1 MKIPIVLIGL
11 VLCGCT
17 SQPTESPPESSQELF
32 DIDVFYEEPKIEY
45 EVLDRVDTTRRADN
59 QMDVMIQVLRRAE
72 ELGADGVIVHTIYN
86 RGIVSGRD
94 AFGTGG
100 GGGFAV
106 YQIRAT
112 AIRYVE

>member
-1 MKIPIVLIGL
+1 MKIPIVLIAL
-11 VLCGCT
+11 ILCGCV
-17 SQPTESPPESSQELF
+17 SQTPEPPPEVF
-32 DIDVFYEEPKIEY
+32 DVDVFYEEPTIEY

-59 QMDVMIQVLRRAE
+59 QMDVMVEVLRRAE
-72 ELGADGVIVHTIYN
+72 KLGADGVIVHTIYN
-86 RGIVSGRD
+86 RGRVSGSD

-112 AIRYVE
+112 AIKYVK

>member
-1 MKIPIVLIGL
+1 MKISIALIGL
-11 VLCGCT
+11 VLCGCA
-17 SQPTESPPESSQELF
+17 SQPTDSPPESF
-32 DIDVFYEEPKIEY
+32 DIDVFYEEPTIDY
-45 EVLDRVDTTRRADN
+45 EVLGRVDTTRRADHETE
-59 QMDVMIQVLRRAE
+59 VVVEVLRRAE

-106 YQIRAT
+106 YQVRAT
-112 AIRYVE
+112 AIKYVE

>member
-1 MKIPIVLIGL
+1 MKVSIVLIGL
-11 VLCGCT
+11 VLCGCV
-17 SQPTESPPESSQELF
+17 SQSPESSPESPPEVI
-32 DIDVFYEEPKIEY
+32 DVDVFYEEPKIDY

-59 QMDVMIQVLRRAE
+59 QMDVLVEVLRRAE
-72 ELGADGVIVHTIYN
+72 KLGADGVIVHTIYN